1 MVNLTQKKLWP
12 IFWYEGGGGERN
24 KLVLASVQLPYQAS
38 YVRST
43 EQKKIAKL
51 EQKTCDPSF

>member
-1 MVNLTQKKLWP
+1 MANFLVR
-12 IFWYEGGGGERN
+12 GGWGERN

-38 YVRST
+38 CVRST

-51 EQKTCDPSF
+51 EQKHAIVHFSNQDAGV